1 VDFHRF
7 PLIDAF
13 VIRIKETTAMTQTA
27 QKPVPNNAIGRVA
40 LVTGA
45 AMGIG
50 AAIAE
55 RLGRDGH
62 TVVVADINLSAAE
75 ETVAGLAQQGIEA
88 SAVAI
93 DVGDPESIAAAFAE
107 VDRRYGRCDVLVNN
121 AGIARTVPFTEFPLD
136 YWRRTLDINLTG
148 TLLCGQHAAR
158 LMQRNGWGRIVN
170 VASISGMRASAG
182 RTAYGTSKAAVIGL
196 TRQMAIE
203 LAEYGITANG
213 IAPGPVDTP
222 LTQAMHSEATRASY
236 ARAVPMKRYGTP
248 AEMAGAVA
256 FLASDD
262 ASYISGHV
270 IPVDGGFMA
279 SGILEI

>member
-1 VDFHRF
+1 MSQLANKQA
-7 PLIDAF
+7 PLASDL
-13 VIRIKETTAMTQTA
+13 
-27 QKPVPNNAIGRVA
+27 GRVA

-62 TVVVADINLSAAE
+62 TVVVADINLAAAE
-75 ETVAGLAQQGIEA
+75 EMVAGLNAQGIEA
-88 SAVAI
+88 LALAI
-93 DVGDPESIAAAFAE
+93 DVGDGQSIAAAFAYLQE
-107 VDRRYGRCDVLVNN
+107 HFGRCDVLVNN
-121 AGIARTVPFTEFPLD
+121 AGIARTQAFLD
-136 YWRRTLDINLTG
+136 CDLGDWQRVLNINLTG
-148 TLLCGQHAAR
+148 SLLCGQHAAR
-158 LMQRNGWGRIVN
+158 LMSANGWGRIIN
-170 VASISGMRASAG
+170 VASISGMRASMG
-182 RTAYGTSKAAVIGL
+182 RTAYGTSKAAIIGL
-196 TRQMAIE
+196 TRQMAVE
-203 LAEYGITANG
+203 LAEYGITVNG

-222 LTQAMHSEATRASY
+222 LTQMLHSATTRDSY
-236 ARAVPMKRYGTP
+236 ARAVPMRRYGTP

-262 ASYISGHV
+262 SSYISGHV

>member
-1 VDFHRF
+1 
-7 PLIDAF
+7 
-13 VIRIKETTAMTQTA
+13 MTQTA
-27 QKPVPNNAIGRVA
+27 QYARPSAVGRVA

-50 AAIAE
+50 AAIAQ
-55 RLGRDGH
+55 RLGEDGH
-62 TVVVADINLSAAE
+62 TVVVADINLAAAQE
-75 ETVAGLAQQGIEA
+75 MVAGLHAQGLQA
-88 SAVAI
+88 LALQI
-93 DVGDPESIAAAFAE
+93 DVGNPEAIAATFAE
-107 VDRRYGRCDVLVNN
+107 LERSHGRCDVLVNN
-121 AGIARTVPFTEFPLD
+121 AGVAKTMPFIDYPLD
-136 YWRRTLDINLTG
+136 HWQRVLDINLTG
-148 TLLCGQHAAR
+148 SMLCGQHAAR
-158 LMQRNGWGRIVN
+158 MMRSQGWGRIIN

-203 LAEYGITANG
+203 LAEYGITVNG

-222 LTQAMHSEATRASY
+222 LTQALHSAETRASY
-236 ARAVPMKRYGTP
+236 ARAVPLKRYGTP

-279 SGILEI
+279 CGIMEI

>member
-1 VDFHRF
+1 M
-7 PLIDAF
+7 LSIAN
-13 VIRIKETTAMTQTA
+13 KQTSIA
-27 QKPVPNNAIGRVA
+27 SELGRVA
-40 LVTGA
+40 VVTGA

-62 TVVVADINLSAAE
+62 TIVVADINLRAAE
-75 ETVAGLAQQGIEA
+75 ETVGCLLSQRIEA
-88 SAVAI
+88 IPLMI
-93 DVGDPESIAAAFAE
+93 DVGDMQSIADAFSFVQE
-107 VDRRYGRCDVLVNN
+107 RFGRCDVLVNN
-121 AGIARTVPFTEFPLD
+121 AGIARTEAFVDCAVNDWQQVLN
-136 YWRRTLDINLTG
+136 INLTG
-148 TLLCGQHAAR
+148 SLLCGQHAAR
-158 LMQRNGWGRIVN
+158 MMSASCWGRIIN
-170 VASISGMRASAG
+170 VASISGMRASTG
-182 RTAYGTSKAAVIGL
+182 RTAYGTSKAAIIGL

-203 LAEYGITANG
+203 LAQNGITVNA

-222 LTQAMHSEATRASY
+222 LTRELHSMSTRDSY
-236 ARAVPMKRYGTP
+236 LKAVPMRRYGTP

-262 ASYISGHV
+262 ASYICGHV

>member
-1 VDFHRF
+1 MNQSAKKQAPIASD
-7 PLIDAF
+7 L
-13 VIRIKETTAMTQTA
+13 
-27 QKPVPNNAIGRVA
+27 GRVA

-55 RLGRDGH
+55 RLGHDGH
-62 TVVVADINLSAAE
+62 TVVVADINLAAAE
-75 ETVAGLAQQGIEA
+75 EMVTGLTAQGIEA
-88 SAVAI
+88 MALVI
-93 DVGDPESIAAAFAE
+93 DVGDAQSIAAAFAFLQE
-107 VDRRYGRCDVLVNN
+107 RFGRCDVLVNN
-121 AGIARTVPFTEFPLD
+121 AGIAKTQAFVDCDLSDWQRVLN
-136 YWRRTLDINLTG
+136 INLTG
-148 TLLCGQHAAR
+148 SLLCGQHASR
-158 LMQRNGWGRIVN
+158 LMSAHGWGRIIN
-170 VASISGMRASAG
+170 VASISGMRASLG

-196 TRQMAIE
+196 TRQMAVE
-203 LAEYGITANG
+203 LAEFGITVNG

-222 LTQAMHSEATRASY
+222 LTQLLHSATTRDSY
-236 ARAVPMKRYGTP
+236 ARAVPMRRYGTP

-262 ASYISGHV
+262 SSYISGHV

>member
-1 VDFHRF
+1 
-7 PLIDAF
+7 
-13 VIRIKETTAMTQTA
+13 MTQAA
-27 QKPVPNNAIGRVA
+27 QQYRQSAVGRVA

-50 AAIAE
+50 AAIAQ
-55 RLGRDGH
+55 RLGEDGH
-62 TVVVADINLSAAE
+62 TVVVADINLAAAE
-75 ETVAGLAQQGIEA
+75 EMVAGLRANGLEA
-88 SAVAI
+88 LAMAI
-93 DVGDPESIAAAFAE
+93 DVGNPESIASVFADLE
-107 VDRRYGRCDVLVNN
+107 RSHGRCDVLVNN
-121 AGIARTVPFTEFPLD
+121 AGIAKTLPFIDYPLD
-136 YWRRTLDINLTG
+136 NWQRVLDINLTG

-158 LMQRNGWGRIVN
+158 LMRDTGWGRIIN

-196 TRQMAIE
+196 TKQMAIE
-203 LAEYGITANG
+203 LAEYGITVNG

-222 LTQAMHSEATRASY
+222 LTQALHSPETRASY
-236 ARAVPMKRYGTP
+236 ARAVPLKRYGTP